1 MSLEHLEKIP
11 LNKITHSVRAAQAV
25 LQYGVGAM
33 VDFPDQT
40 LMTAAPET
48 WKERVVQIHDERLQK
63 VLNVD
68 YFGMPSGD
76 RDGIT
81 YARFPEWYFCPKCRR
96 FQPLSKWISDARK
109 KGMTKRYKINK
120 EEDKH
125 LVSHLFC
132 PHETGKW
139 PLVVTRIVTICEHGH
154 IDDFPWVK
162 WTHCRNRTGAKNV
175 CEYPELRFKTAATSS
190 EGLEGLTVECV
201 NCKASAT
208 LKGAFGKNVLFELDK
223 KHDYRYDF
231 SCTGRHPWKNTRES
245 CQCYPQ
251 VTQRGSS
258 SVYFPVTLSSLVIPP
273 YSSKLTEKV
282 VNTNAY
288 RNLREAL
295 ARDKK
300 VISSIP
306 GFTPEMIAM
315 MAATTID
322 AAKKDIVN
330 ATGLPAHQVNS
341 ILQRILEPSDAEEYT
356 TESLKYRAEEYEA
369 LNGSFVIEEDDDDF
383 VRESMDMQRYNMP
396 YLKSISLIHK
406 IREIQ
411 VLTGFTRSKPV
422 DKSTVFEAEESATI
436 VSVKEK
442 DTNWYPGYEVR
453 GEGIFI
459 EFDSDAIDRWRNDN
473 DTLRRR
479 VEILN
484 ANYKKS
490 FLGQNNP
497 KEISAKYLFL
507 HTMAHLLIKQLSFEC
522 GYSIASI
529 KERIYCSEASEGK
542 DMSGILIYTANG
554 DSEGTMGGLVRQ
566 GRPDTLPLI
575 FKKAI
580 QEAVT
585 CSNDPVCSLSLGQ
598 GRDSLNLSACYSCS
612 LLPET
617 SCEQYNTFLDRGVII
632 GTFEDRELGFFS
644 HEVYSLPESEE
655 HRTETGEPSVSNE
668 VPRVSLII
676 RGGTDMADTPYP
688 VIWNELAQ
696 WSESNN
702 EHQLFEDCKA
712 CANFT
717 EKEKPLLD
725 CEFSIVGKDDVYVA
739 NLLWLKSK
747 VALFTEENISDYE
760 IAKSSDW
767 TCIVASDASVD
778 VGSILEKLKER

>member
-1 MSLEHLEKIP
+1 MSLEHFPKIQ
-11 LNKITHSVRAAQAV
+11 LNKITHSVRASQAV

-63 VLNVD
+63 VLDVD

-76 RDGIT
+76 REGIA

-96 FQPLSKWISDARK
+96 FQPLSQWIADARR
-109 KGMTKRYKINK
+109 KGMTRRYKING
-120 EEDKH
+120 EEDKY
-125 LVSHLFC
+125 LASHLYC
-132 PHETGKW
+132 PYETGKQ
-139 PLVVTRIVTICEHGH
+139 PLVVTRIVTVCEHGH

-162 WTHCRNRTGAKNV
+162 WTHCRSVSGAKGV
-175 CEYPELRFKTAATSS
+175 CEEPELRFKTASTSS

-201 NCKASAT
+201 KCGARAT
-208 LKGAFGKNVLFELDK
+208 LRGAFGKNILFELDK
-223 KHDYRYDF
+223 KHDYRYGF
-231 SCTGRHPWKNTRES
+231 SCTGRHPWKNKREA

-251 VTQRGSS
+251 VMQRGSS

-282 VNTNAY
+282 VNTTAY
-288 RNLREAL
+288 KNLRENL
-295 ARDKK
+295 ASDKR
-300 VISSIP
+300 VLGSMP
-306 GFTPEMIAM
+306 GITPDI
-315 MAATTID
+315 MAAMTNAKVE
-322 AAKKDIVN
+322 AAKGEISLESGIPVE
-330 ATGLPAHQVNS
+330 QVGS
-341 ILQRILEPSDAEEYT
+341 VLQRILEPCEVEEYT

-369 LNGSFVIEEDDDDF
+369 LNGSFVIEDDDEDF
-383 VRESMDMQRYNMP
+383 IRESMDIQRYGMP

-411 VLTGFTRSKPV
+411 VLTGFTRIKPV
-422 DKSTVFEAEESATI
+422 DKSAVFETGESATI

-459 EFDSDAIDRWRNDN
+459 EFDSDVIDHWRSGN
-473 DTLRRR
+473 DTLQRR

-497 KEISAKYLFL
+497 REISAKYLFL

-566 GRPDTLPLI
+566 GRPDTLPSI
-575 FKKAI
+575 IKKAI

-612 LLPET
+612 LIPET
-617 SCEQYNTFLDRGVII
+617 SCEQYNTFLDRGVIV
-632 GTFEDRELGFFS
+632 GTFEDRDLGFFS
-644 HEVYSLPESEE
+644 HEVYCSSASNENRIQPEAAKAA
-655 HRTETGEPSVSNE
+655 TETVE
-668 VPRVSLII
+668 VPLIV
-676 RGGTDMADTPYP
+676 RGGTDMEDAPYP
-688 VIWNELAQ
+688 VIWGELAQ
-696 WSESNN
+696 WSESDI
-702 EHQLFEDCKA
+702 EQQLLQKCINCSGFADR
-712 CANFT
+712 
-717 EKEKPLLD
+717 EKPLLD
-725 CEFSIVGKDDVYVA
+725 CEFSIVGDSDKYVA
-739 NLLWLKSK
+739 NLLWVKSK
-747 VALFTEENISDYE
+747 VALFTEDNKEDFEAAS
-760 IAKSSDW
+760 ASDW
-767 TCIVASDASVD
+767 CCIFTANGNLCVED
-778 VGSILEKLKER
+778 ILEKLKER